1 MGDARARTHAAS
13 AEAGAPGWARA
24 VTELLAPAPMVAVL
38 LLAVAWASTDSLAQ
52 AILWGAT
59 TALFASGIPF
69 AFILLAVRRRR
80 LTDHHVRL
88 RAQRPLPLLFGLAS
102 VVVGLALIRSLGA
115 PQELVALVG
124 AMVVGLLVALLITL
138 RWKISIHTAVTSG
151 SVATLVLVFGPT
163 LVLLAPV
170 VALVGC
176 ARVAVRDHTPAQVVA
191 GAAVGTVVAA
201 MVFSALR

>member
-1 MGDARARTHAAS
+1 MTR
-13 AEAGAPGWARA
+13 APGPMRRPQRRERRVGRGPSPNSSPPPRWSLCSSSPWRGRA
-24 VTELLAPAPMVAVL
+24 PTPSPKAV
-38 LLAVAWASTDSLAQ
+38 
-52 AILWGAT
+52 LWGAT

-151 SVATLVLVFGPT
+151 SVATLVLVFGPA

-201 MVFSALR
+201 VVFSALR